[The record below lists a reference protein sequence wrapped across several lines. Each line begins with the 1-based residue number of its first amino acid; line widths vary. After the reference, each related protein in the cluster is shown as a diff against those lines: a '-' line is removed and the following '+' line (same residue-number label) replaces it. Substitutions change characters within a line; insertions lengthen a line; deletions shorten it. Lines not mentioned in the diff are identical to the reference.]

1 MPLAAL
7 GDQEHRQKIEPRIS
21 RLVVIRST
29 LWRLGDGIGSEVFSF
44 IFFLALGRLL
54 APDAFGIVAI
64 AGAFIQACQVMFRG
78 GFGTAVLQKAELRS
92 EHLTAAV
99 WGNFGLSIICSL
111 IVVGIIWPLSISQGK
126 GELLPVLAALT
137 PVLLVSSVSWIY
149 QAHFRRLLRYD
160 LTALSTSVSIVVGG
174 VAGVALAHR
183 GFGVW
188 SLVGQQIFG
197 ALAGL
202 ATLVLSTTWRPGMI
216 FSPRHL
222 RDLAGFASKTSA
234 ADVLDFFR
242 RMDAVILGFFLSA
255 HAIGLYSVAAR
266 LTTTV
271 ATVSL
276 YITYDLT
283 MAFLPRFPA
292 RTQEFREAAY
302 RTMQFTLLFSLPA
315 FIGVALLAD
324 GAIALLF
331 GPLWVGSVR
340 PFQVMCI
347 FSVVHA
353 FTLTGRQILNA
364 AGCAGVGL
372 GIAAVN
378 TALYLVA
385 VLLAAPAGPTAAA
398 AAGGLASI
406 LCLPLVSLALH
417 RKLGLQFRRMVSDQV
432 PTFAA
437 TLVMA
442 GSVALAGRMDSLTA
456 VAVSPLAVL
465 LVKAGL
471 GAVVFI
477 AALRLI
483 APNFFKSLLGWSE
496 LRARGKSGQ

>member
-1 MPLAAL
+1 M
-7 GDQEHRQKIEPRIS
+7 H
-21 RLVVIRST
+21 
-29 LWRLGDGIGSEVFSF
+29 
-44 IFFLALGRLL
+44 
-54 APDAFGIVAI
+54 
-64 AGAFIQACQVMFRG
+64 IQ
-78 GFGTAVLQKAELRS
+78 
-92 EHLTAAV
+92 
-99 WGNFGLSIICSL
+99 
-111 IVVGIIWPLSISQGK
+111 
-126 GELLPVLAALT
+126 
-137 PVLLVSSVSWIY
+137 
-149 QAHFRRLLRYD
+149 
-160 LTALSTSVSIVVGG
+160 
-174 VAGVALAHR
+174 
-183 GFGVW
+183 
-188 SLVGQQIFG
+188 
-197 ALAGL
+197 
-202 ATLVLSTTWRPGMI
+202 
-216 FSPRHL
+216 
-222 RDLAGFASKTSA
+222 
-234 ADVLDFFR
+234 
-242 RMDAVILGFFLSA
+242 
-255 HAIGLYSVAAR
+255 
-266 LTTTV
+266 
-271 ATVSL
+271 
-276 YITYDLT
+276 
-283 MAFLPRFPA
+283 RF
-292 RTQEFREAAY
+292 
-302 RTMQFTLLFSLPA
+302 
-315 FIGVALLAD
+315 
-324 GAIALLF
+324 
-331 GPLWVGSVR
+331 
-340 PFQVMCI
+340 
-347 FSVVHA
+347 HA